1 MLFRS
6 VVAQLSKEKSDARLD
21 VEDIIGLVNNAI
33 ENTRNLARGLSPVLA
48 ERGGLTAAL
57 RTLAARA
64 SERYGVHVEFRDA
77 VTRPLQ
83 LSDAYSTHLYR
94 IAQEALTNV
103 VRHSF
108 ASEVSICLET
118 IGDELQLRI
127 DDNGRGFARA
137 SQDAVVGLGLKMMG
151 YRAQMIGGDLVLE
164 TSARGGASV
173 RCTCPIES

>member
-1 MLFRS
+1 MLRG
-6 VVAQLSKEKSDARLD
+6 VAAQLNKENSDARLD

-33 ENTRNLARGLSPVLA
+33 ENTRNLARGLSPVSA
-48 ERGGLTAAL
+48 ERGGLMAAL
-57 RTLAARA
+57 RSLAARA

-77 VTRPLQ
+77 VTRSLH
-83 LSDAYSTHLYR
+83 LNDAYSTHLYR

-108 ASEVSICLET
+108 ASEVTICLET
-118 IGDELQLRI
+118 NGDELQLRI

-137 SQDAVVGLGLKMMG
+137 SQDSVVGLGLKMMR

-164 TSARGGASV
+164 TSADGGASV